1 LQSKRPIGMGKAPFT
16 ENEQVPIVK
25 RILKWILPVLAF
37 ALSALLGEWKG
48 DKWEKQIRYGF
59 YDVFLDS
66 FPNYAPNFLDHRGIP
81 VTYYPIQQGITAGYQ
96 YNGTIVANYAIDY
109 YKQLQQKH
117 DSLLRFS
124 FFNCIH
130 WLDSAI
136 SEVNGH
142 ALYLFDWQQPWYLQV
157 GRPFTCGMT
166 SGRAIEAFTY
176 AFALDGDSN
185 HLKQAARL
193 VRGYALPVK
202 DGGFTYKEPEG
213 WWYEEIADT
222 GRQTPR
228 ILDGHIF
235 ALTGLNHYYRQT
247 HDSLALQYFVAGEK
261 VLKAVLP
268 RYDRGDGFVYYDALS
283 KLADENYHPLLVK
296 QMDELWQ
303 ITGDPVYKHY
313 YEKWGKPLW
322 EPYIVR
328 IWKQGNKSGWMLFIC
343 LSFFIWLMGAVF
355 IMLFQKGK
363 RSMSQ

>member
-1 LQSKRPIGMGKAPFT
+1 MEKAQIPEST
-16 ENEQVPIVK
+16 KQTALKVK
-25 RILKWILPVLAF
+25 ALHWFLPVL
-37 ALSALLGEWKG
+37 SLLLAVFFCQWKG
-48 DKWEKQIRYGF
+48 DSWEKKLRYSY
-59 YDVFLDS
+59 YDIFLDS
-66 FPNYAPNFLDHRGIP
+66 FPNYAPNFTDHRGIP
-81 VTYYPIQQGITAGYQ
+81 VTYYPTQQGITAGYQ

-109 YKQLQQKH
+109 YKQLQQKG
-117 DSLLRFS
+117 DSLLRFR

-176 AFALDGDSN
+176 AFTLDSDSN
-185 HLKQAARL
+185 HLKHAARL
-193 VRGYALPVK
+193 VRGYALPVQE
-202 DGGFTYKEPEG
+202 GGFTYKEPEG

-235 ALTGLNHYYRQT
+235 ALTGLNYYYQQT
-247 HDSLALQYFVAGEK
+247 KDSLAKAYFDLGIKA
-261 VLKAVLP
+261 LKAALP
-268 RYDRGDGFVYYDALS
+268 RYDRGDGYVFYDALG

-303 ITGDPVYKHY
+303 ITGDPVFKSY
-313 YEKWGKPLW
+313 YLKWGKPLW
-322 EPYIVR
+322 EPYVVR
-328 IWKQGNKSGWMLFIC
+328 IWKQGNKSGWLLLVSLSLFFWLAGLTLIK
-343 LSFFIWLMGAVF
+343 LIW
-355 IMLFQKGK
+355 K
-363 RSMSQ
+363 R

>member
-1 LQSKRPIGMGKAPFT
+1 MQAKHPSGMGKAHIP
-16 ENEQVPIVK
+16 ENARQSSFLRK
-25 RILKWILPVLAF
+25 FMQWILPVFAFLLA
-37 ALSALLGEWKG
+37 AWLCQWKG
-48 DKWEKQIRYGF
+48 DIWEKKIRYSY
-59 YDVFLDS
+59 YDIFLDS
-66 FPNYAPNFLDHRGIP
+66 FPNYTPNFIDHRGIP
-81 VTYYPIQQGITAGYQ
+81 VTYYPTQQGITAGYQ

-109 YKQLQQKH
+109 YGQLKH
-117 DSLLRFS
+117 QDDSLLRAT
-124 FFNCIH
+124 FFNCIA

-136 SEVNGH
+136 SEVDGH

-193 VRGYALPVK
+193 VRGFALPVQE
-202 DGGFTYKEPEG
+202 GGFAYKEPEG

-222 GRQTPR
+222 GLQTPR

-235 ALTGLNHYYRQT
+235 ALTGLHYYHQLT
-247 HDSLALQYFVAGEK
+247 KDSLSWAYFNFGIKA
-261 VLKAVLP
+261 LKAALP
-268 RYDRGDGFVYYDALS
+268 KYDRGDGFVYYDALG

-303 ITGDPVYKHY
+303 MTGDPVYKAY

-322 EPYIVR
+322 EPYLVR
-328 IWKQGNKSGWMLFIC
+328 ILKQGNKSGWMLFIGLG
-343 LSFFIWLMGAVF
+343 LSIWLIGAVF
-355 IMLFQKGK
+355 SKL
-363 RSMSQ
+363 S